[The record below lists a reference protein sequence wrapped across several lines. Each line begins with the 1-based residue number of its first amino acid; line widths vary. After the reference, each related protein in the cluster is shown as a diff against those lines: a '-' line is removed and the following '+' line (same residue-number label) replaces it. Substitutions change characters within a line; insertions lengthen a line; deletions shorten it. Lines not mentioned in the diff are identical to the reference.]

1 MRSAVFLCTNLH
13 PDMEATDRVDPIV
26 LNSREAARYIGI
38 SLRKLDELCAGGDLR
53 PVRIGRKR
61 LFPRE
66 QLHGLLKR
74 AAVEQIG

>member
-1 MRSAVFLCTNLH
+1 
-13 PDMEATDRVDPIV
+13 MEATEAVEPIV
-26 LNSREAARYIGI
+26 LDSRQAAAYINI

-66 QLHGLLKR
+66 QLHSLLKR
-74 AAVEQIG
+74 AALEQVG

>member
-1 MRSAVFLCTNLH
+1 
-13 PDMEATDRVDPIV
+13 METAEAIEPVV
-26 LNSREAARYIGI
+26 LDAKQAAQYINI
-38 SLRKLDELCAGGDLR
+38 SLRKLDELCAGGELR

-74 AAVEQIG
+74 AATEQVG

>member
-1 MRSAVFLCTNLH
+1 
-13 PDMEATDRVDPIV
+13 MESTVEIEPIV
-26 LNSREAARYIGI
+26 YDARQAARYINI

-66 QLHGLLKR
+66 QLQGLLKR
-74 AAVEQIG
+74 AAVEQVG

>member
-1 MRSAVFLCTNLH
+1 MESAEQV
-13 PDMEATDRVDPIV
+13 EPIV
-26 LNSREAARYIGI
+26 LDAKQAASYINI

-74 AAVEQIG
+74 AATEPVG